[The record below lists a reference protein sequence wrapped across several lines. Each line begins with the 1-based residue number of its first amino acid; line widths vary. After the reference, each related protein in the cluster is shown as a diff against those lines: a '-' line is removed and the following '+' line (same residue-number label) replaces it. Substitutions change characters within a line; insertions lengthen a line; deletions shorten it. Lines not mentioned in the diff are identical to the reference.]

1 MREPQNRHEPT
12 MWQSNTRP
20 SARALKNSVTE
31 GCSRSAGMRSYR
43 SQVTYHHTE
52 LGVQGRQQEVI
63 ADQPVAVELN
73 C

>member
-1 MREPQNRHEPT
+1 MSQRCGKATLDPQ
-12 MWQSNTRP
+12 
-20 SARALKNSVTE
+20 RAPKNSVTDRY
-31 GCSRSAGMRSYR
+31 SRSAEMRSCR
-43 SQVTYHHTE
+43 SHATYHHTE